1 MTEPSR
7 ESVEAATARIGDRVS
22 ELRNERGIRVSDL
35 ARKAGVSSSM
45 ISQIERGRSR
55 PSVGTL
61 FALAH
66 VLDVP
71 VDTFFAE
78 NAAADPAFD
87 RAANGDRAAAD
98 ELPGNGTRS
107 GGITRNAAASATWP
121 EITGPSRHVVRA
133 DERASIDIRG
143 GVRWERLTRSAL
155 DGAEFL
161 ELVYAPG
168 AESDSQQYRHPG
180 VEMVLV
186 TQGQMTIELGFER
199 YELAPGDSIAFA
211 SSTPH
216 RYVNETELES
226 RATTVIIHDELSS
239 LGLREQPVGDDEVD
253 PA

>member
-35 ARKAGVSSSM
+35 ARKAGVSPSM
-45 ISQIERGRSR
+45 ISQIERGQSR

-66 VLDVP
+66 VLNVP

-78 NAAADPAFD
+78 NAAAGPAFD

-98 ELPGNGTRS
+98 ELPGHGTRS

-121 EITGPSRHVVRA
+121 AITGPSRHVVRA
-133 DERASIDIRG
+133 NERASIDIRG

-168 AESDSQQYRHPG
+168 AESDSQPYRHPG